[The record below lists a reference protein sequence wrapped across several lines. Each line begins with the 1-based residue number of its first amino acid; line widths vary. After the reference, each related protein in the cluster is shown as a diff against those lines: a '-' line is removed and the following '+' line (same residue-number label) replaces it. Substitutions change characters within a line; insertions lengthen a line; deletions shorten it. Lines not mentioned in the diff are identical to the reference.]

1 MKREELEAKG
11 YTSEQVTDILNTL
24 HLVSKDKDKQIADL
38 QSEVLAK
45 DEYVTKYNAAQ
56 HQLDEMNKANMTEQ
70 EKFEAMKKEAEANLR
85 NSKIIVNKAKAKE
98 ILSGL
103 DIDESLIDTLV
114 SEDEQATINNAN
126 LLKNRFTTFKDTVEK
141 QTRESITNLNVK
153 PETTNVPQQDDGV
166 MTLDKFYKM
175 TNEEQIKFVNE
186 NPGAIENLQ

>member
-1 MKREELEAKG
+1 MKREDLLAKG
-11 YTSEQVTDILNTL
+11 YTEEQVTDILNTL
-24 HLVSKDKDKQIADL
+24 HSVSKDKDKQIADL
-38 QSEVLAK
+38 QSEVLTK
-45 DEYVTKYNAAQ
+45 GEFETKYNAAQ

-70 EKFEAMKKEAEANLR
+70 EKFEAMKKEAETNLR

-103 DIDESLIDTLV
+103 DIDESLINTLV

-153 PETTNVPQQDDGV
+153 PDTTNVPQQDDGV

-186 NPGAIENLQ
+186 NPGAIQNLQ

>member
-1 MKREELEAKG
+1 MKREDLLAKG
-11 YTSEQVTDILNTL
+11 YTEEQVTDILNTL
-24 HLVSKDKDKQIADL
+24 HSVSKDKDKQIADL
-38 QSEVLAK
+38 QSEVLTK

-70 EKFEAMKKEAEANLR
+70 EKVEAMKKEAEANLR

-103 DIDESLIDTLV
+103 DIEESLIDTLV

-126 LLKNRFTTFKDTVEK
+126 LLKNRFTTFKDTIEK

-186 NPGAIENLQ
+186 NPEAIQNLQ

>member
-1 MKREELEAKG
+1 MKREDLLAKG
-11 YTSEQVTDILNTL
+11 YTEEQVTDILNTL
-24 HLVSKDKDKQIADL
+24 HSVSKDKDKQIADL
-38 QSEVLAK
+38 QSEVLTK
-45 DEYVTKYNAAQ
+45 GEFETKYNAAQ

-153 PETTNVPQQDDGV
+153 PDTTNVPQQDDGV

-186 NPGAIENLQ
+186 NPGAVENLQ

>member
-1 MKREELEAKG
+1 MKREDLLAKG
-11 YTSEQVTDILNTL
+11 YTEEQVTDILNTL
-24 HLVSKDKDKQIADL
+24 HSVSKDKDKQIADL
-38 QSEVLAK
+38 QSEVLTK

>member
-1 MKREELEAKG
+1 MKREELLAKG
-11 YTSEQVTDILNTL
+11 YTEEQVTDILNTL
-24 HLVSKDKDKQIADL
+24 HSVSKDKDKQIADL
-38 QSEVLAK
+38 QSEVLTK
-45 DEYVTKYNAAQ
+45 GEYETKYNAVQ

-70 EKFEAMKKEAEANLR
+70 EKFEAMKKEAETNLR

-103 DIDESLIDTLV
+103 DIDENLIDTLV

-141 QTRESITNLNVK
+141 QTRESITNLNAK

-175 TNEEQIKFVNE
+175 TNEEQIKYVNE
-186 NPGAIENLQ
+186 NPGAIEKLQ

>member
-1 MKREELEAKG
+1 MKREDLLAKG
-11 YTSEQVTDILNTL
+11 YTEEQVTDILNTL
-24 HLVSKDKDKQIADL
+24 HSVSKDKDKQIADL
-38 QSEVLAK
+38 QSEVLTK
-45 DEYVTKYNAAQ
+45 GEFETKYNAAQ

-70 EKFEAMKKEAEANLR
+70 EKVEAMKKEAEANLR

-103 DIDESLIDTLV
+103 DIEESLIDTLV

-126 LLKNRFTTFKDTVEK
+126 LLKNRFTTFKDTIEK

-186 NPGAIENLQ
+186 NPEAIQNLQ

>member
-1 MKREELEAKG
+1 MKREDLLAKG
-11 YTSEQVTDILNTL
+11 YTEEQVTDILNTL
-24 HLVSKDKDKQIADL
+24 HSVSKDKDKQIADL
-38 QSEVLAK
+38 QSEVLTK
-45 DEYVTKYNAAQ
+45 GEFETKYNAAQ

-70 EKFEAMKKEAEANLR
+70 EKVEAMKKEAETNLR

-103 DIDESLIDTLV
+103 DIEESLIDTLV

-186 NPGAIENLQ
+186 NPEAIQNLQ

>member
-1 MKREELEAKG
+1 MKRDELLAKG
-11 YTSEQVTDILNTL
+11 YTEEQVTDILNTL
-24 HLVSKDKDKQIADL
+24 HSMSKDKDKQIADL
-38 QSEVLAK
+38 QSEVLTK
-45 DEYVTKYNAAQ
+45 GEFETKYNAVQ

-70 EKFEAMKKEAEANLR
+70 EKFEAMKKEAETNLR

-103 DIDESLIDTLV
+103 DIDENLIDTLV

-141 QTRESITNLNVK
+141 QTRESLTNLNAK

>member
-1 MKREELEAKG
+1 MKREDLLAKG
-11 YTSEQVTDILNTL
+11 YTEEQVTDILNTL
-24 HLVSKDKDKQIADL
+24 HSVSKDKDKQIADL
-38 QSEVLAK
+38 QSEVLTK
-45 DEYVTKYNAAQ
+45 GEFETKYNAAQ

-70 EKFEAMKKEAEANLR
+70 EKFEAMKKEAETNLR

-103 DIDESLIDTLV
+103 DIDESLINTLV

-153 PETTNVPQQDDGV
+153 PDTTNVPQQDDGV

-186 NPGAIENLQ
+186 NPGAIENIQ

>member
-1 MKREELEAKG
+1 MKREDLLAKG
-11 YTSEQVTDILNTL
+11 YTEEQVTDILNTL
-24 HLVSKDKDKQIADL
+24 HSVSKDKDKQIADL
-38 QSEVLAK
+38 QSEVLTK
-45 DEYVTKYNAAQ
+45 GEFETKYNAAQ

-70 EKFEAMKKEAEANLR
+70 EKFEAMKKEAETNLR

-103 DIDESLIDTLV
+103 DIDESLINTLV

-153 PETTNVPQQDDGV
+153 PDTTNVPQQDDGV

-186 NPGAIENLQ
+186 NPDAIQNLQ

>member
-1 MKREELEAKG
+1 MKRDELLAKG
-11 YTSEQVTDILNTL
+11 YTEEQVTDILNTL
-24 HLVSKDKDKQIADL
+24 HSVSKDKDKQIADL
-38 QSEVLAK
+38 QSEVLTK
-45 DEYVTKYNAAQ
+45 GEFETKYNAAQ
-56 HQLDEMNKANMTEQ
+56 HQLDELNKANMTEQ
-70 EKFEAMKKEAEANLR
+70 EKFEAMKKEAEQNLR

-103 DIDESLIDTLV
+103 DIDENLIDTLV

-153 PETTNVPQQDDGV
+153 PETTNVPQQDDNV

-175 TNEEQIKFVNE
+175 TNDEQIKYVNE
-186 NPGAIENLQ
+186 NPGAIENLH

>member
-1 MKREELEAKG
+1 MKREDLLAKG
-11 YTSEQVTDILNTL
+11 YTEEQVTDILNTL
-24 HLVSKDKDKQIADL
+24 HSVSKDKDKQIADL
-38 QSEVLAK
+38 QSEVLTK
-45 DEYVTKYNAAQ
+45 GEFETKYNAAQ

-70 EKFEAMKKEAEANLR
+70 EKFEAMKKEAETNLR

-114 SEDEQATINNAN
+114 SEDEQTTINNAN

-153 PETTNVPQQDDGV
+153 PDTTNVPQQDDNV

-186 NPGAIENLQ
+186 NPGVIENLQ

>member
-1 MKREELEAKG
+1 MKREDLLAKG
-11 YTSEQVTDILNTL
+11 YTEEQVTDILNTL
-24 HLVSKDKDKQIADL
+24 HSVSKDKDKQIADL
-38 QSEVLAK
+38 QSEVLTK

-70 EKFEAMKKEAEANLR
+70 EKVEAMKKEAETNLR

-103 DIDESLIDTLV
+103 DIEESLIDTLV

-186 NPGAIENLQ
+186 NPEAIQNLQ

>member
-1 MKREELEAKG
+1 MKREELLAKG
-11 YTSEQVTDILNTL
+11 YTEEQVTDILNTL
-24 HLVSKDKDKQIADL
+24 HSVSKDKDKQIADL
-38 QSEVLAK
+38 QSEVLTK
-45 DEYVTKYNAAQ
+45 GEYETKYNAAQ

-70 EKFEAMKKEAEANLR
+70 EKFEAMKKEAETNLR

-103 DIDESLIDTLV
+103 DIDESLINTLV

-153 PETTNVPQQDDGV
+153 PDTTNVPQQDDGV

-186 NPGAIENLQ
+186 NPGAIEKLQ

>member
-1 MKREELEAKG
+1 MKREELLAKG
-11 YTSEQVTDILNTL
+11 YTEEQVTDILNTL
-24 HLVSKDKDKQIADL
+24 HSVSKDKDKQIADL
-38 QSEVLAK
+38 QSEVLTK
-45 DEYVTKYNAAQ
+45 GEYETKYNDVQ
-56 HQLDEMNKANMTEQ
+56 HQLDEIKKANMTEQ
-70 EKFEAMKKEAEANLR
+70 EKFEAMKKEAETNLR

-103 DIDESLIDTLV
+103 DIDENLIDTLV
-114 SEDEQATINNAN
+114 SEDEQTTINNAN

-186 NPGAIENLQ
+186 NPGAIQNLQ

>member
-1 MKREELEAKG
+1 MKREDLLAKG
-11 YTSEQVTDILNTL
+11 YTEEQVTDILNTL
-24 HLVSKDKDKQIADL
+24 HSVSKDKDKQIADL
-38 QSEVLAK
+38 QSEVLTK
-45 DEYVTKYNAAQ
+45 GEFETKYNAVQ

-70 EKFEAMKKEAEANLR
+70 EKFEAMKKEVETNLR

-103 DIDESLIDTLV
+103 DIDENLIDTLV
-114 SEDEQATINNAN
+114 SEDEQTTINNAN

-153 PETTNVPQQDDGV
+153 PDTTNVPQQDDNV

>member
-1 MKREELEAKG
+1 MKREDLLAKG
-11 YTSEQVTDILNTL
+11 YTEEQVTDILNTL
-24 HLVSKDKDKQIADL
+24 HSVSKDKDKQIADL
-38 QSEVLAK
+38 QSEVLTK

-70 EKFEAMKKEAEANLR
+70 EKVEAMKKEAETNLR

-103 DIDESLIDTLV
+103 DIEESLIDTLV

-126 LLKNRFTTFKDTVEK
+126 LLKNRFTTFKDTIEK

-186 NPGAIENLQ
+186 NPEAIQNLQ

>member
-1 MKREELEAKG
+1 MKREDLLAKG
-11 YTSEQVTDILNTL
+11 YTEEQVTDILNTL
-24 HLVSKDKDKQIADL
+24 HSVSKDKDKQIADL
-38 QSEVLAK
+38 QSEVLTK
-45 DEYVTKYNAAQ
+45 GEFETKYNAAQ

-70 EKFEAMKKEAEANLR
+70 EKFEAMKKEAETNLR

-103 DIDESLIDTLV
+103 DIDESLINTLV

-153 PETTNVPQQDDGV
+153 PDTTNVPQQDDGA

-186 NPGAIENLQ
+186 NPEAIQNLQ

>member
-1 MKREELEAKG
+1 MKREDLLAKG
-11 YTSEQVTDILNTL
+11 YTEEQVTDILNTL
-24 HLVSKDKDKQIADL
+24 HSVSKDKDKQIADL
-38 QSEVLAK
+38 QSEVLTK

-70 EKFEAMKKEAEANLR
+70 EKVEAMKKEAEANLR

-103 DIDESLIDTLV
+103 DIEESLIDTLV

-186 NPGAIENLQ
+186 NPEAIQNLQ

>member
-1 MKREELEAKG
+1 MKREDLLAKG
-11 YTSEQVTDILNTL
+11 YTEEQVTDILNTL
-24 HLVSKDKDKQIADL
+24 HSVSKDKDKQIADL
-38 QSEVLAK
+38 QSEVLTK

-70 EKFEAMKKEAEANLR
+70 EKVEAMKKEAEANLR

-103 DIDESLIDTLV
+103 DIEESLIDTLV

-186 NPGAIENLQ
+186 NPGAIQNLQ

>member
-1 MKREELEAKG
+1 MKREDLLAKG
-11 YTSEQVTDILNTL
+11 YTEEQVTDILNTL
-24 HLVSKDKDKQIADL
+24 HSISKDKDKQIADL
-38 QSEVLAK
+38 QSEVLTK
-45 DEYVTKYNAAQ
+45 GEFETKYNAAQ

-70 EKFEAMKKEAEANLR
+70 EKFEAMKKEAETNLR

-103 DIDESLIDTLV
+103 DIDESLINTLV

-153 PETTNVPQQDDGV
+153 PDTTNVPQQDDGV

-186 NPGAIENLQ
+186 NPEAIQNLQ

>member
-1 MKREELEAKG
+1 MKREDLLAKG
-11 YTSEQVTDILNTL
+11 YTEEQVTDILNTL
-24 HLVSKDKDKQIADL
+24 HSVSKDKDKQIADL
-38 QSEVLAK
+38 QSEVLTK
-45 DEYVTKYNAAQ
+45 GEFETKYNAAQ

-70 EKFEAMKKEAEANLR
+70 EKFEAMKKEAETNLR

-103 DIDESLIDTLV
+103 DIDESLINTLV

-126 LLKNRFTTFKDTVEK
+126 LLKNRFTTFKDTIEK

-153 PETTNVPQQDDGV
+153 PDTTNVPQQDDGV

-186 NPGAIENLQ
+186 NPEAIQNLQ

>member
-1 MKREELEAKG
+1 MKREDLLAKG
-11 YTSEQVTDILNTL
+11 YTEEQVTDILNTL
-24 HLVSKDKDKQIADL
+24 HSVSKDKDKQIADL
-38 QSEVLAK
+38 QSEVLTK
-45 DEYVTKYNAAQ
+45 GEFETKYNAAQ

-70 EKFEAMKKEAEANLR
+70 EKFEAMKKEAETNLR

-103 DIDESLIDTLV
+103 DIDESLINTLV

-153 PETTNVPQQDDGV
+153 PDTTNVPQQDDGV

-186 NPGAIENLQ
+186 NPGAVENLQ

>member
-1 MKREELEAKG
+1 MKREDLLAKG
-11 YTSEQVTDILNTL
+11 YTEEQVTDILNTL
-24 HLVSKDKDKQIADL
+24 HSVSKDKDKQIADL
-38 QSEVLAK
+38 QSEVLTK

-70 EKFEAMKKEAEANLR
+70 EKFEAMKKEAETNLR

-186 NPGAIENLQ
+186 NPEAIQNLQ

>member
-1 MKREELEAKG
+1 MKREDLLAKG
-11 YTSEQVTDILNTL
+11 YTEEQVTDILNTL
-24 HLVSKDKDKQIADL
+24 HSVSKDKDKQIADL
-38 QSEVLAK
+38 QSEVLTK
-45 DEYVTKYNAAQ
+45 GEFETKYNAAQ

-186 NPGAIENLQ
+186 NPGAVENLQ

>member
-1 MKREELEAKG
+1 MKREDLLAKG
-11 YTSEQVTDILNTL
+11 YTEEQVTDILNTL
-24 HLVSKDKDKQIADL
+24 HSVSKDKDKQIADL
-38 QSEVLAK
+38 QSEVLTK
-45 DEYVTKYNAAQ
+45 GEFETKYNAAQ

-70 EKFEAMKKEAEANLR
+70 EKFEAMKKEAETNLR

-186 NPGAIENLQ
+186 NPGAVENLQ

>member
-1 MKREELEAKG
+1 MKRDELLAKG
-11 YTSEQVTDILNTL
+11 YTEEQVTDILNTL
-24 HLVSKDKDKQIADL
+24 HSMSKDKDKQIADL
-38 QSEVLAK
+38 QSEVLTK
-45 DEYVTKYNAAQ
+45 GEFETKYNAVQ

-70 EKFEAMKKEAEANLR
+70 EKFEAMKKEAETNLR

-141 QTRESITNLNVK
+141 QTRESLTNLNAK
-153 PETTNVPQQDDGV
+153 PETTNVPQQDDGA

>member
-1 MKREELEAKG
+1 MKREELLAKG
-11 YTSEQVTDILNTL
+11 YTEEQVTDILNTL
-24 HLVSKDKDKQIADL
+24 HSVSKDKDKQIADL
-38 QSEVLAK
+38 QSEVLTK
-45 DEYVTKYNAAQ
+45 GEFETKYNAAQ

-70 EKFEAMKKEAEANLR
+70 EKFEAMKKEAEQNLR

-141 QTRESITNLNVK
+141 QTRESITNLDVK
-153 PETTNVPQQDDGV
+153 PETTNVPQQDDNV

-175 TNEEQIKFVNE
+175 TNDEQIKYVNE
-186 NPGAIENLQ
+186 NPGAIENLH

>member
-1 MKREELEAKG
+1 MKREELLAKG
-11 YTSEQVTDILNTL
+11 YTEEQVTDILNTL
-24 HLVSKDKDKQIADL
+24 HSVSKDKDKQIADL
-38 QSEVLAK
+38 QSEVLTK
-45 DEYVTKYNAAQ
+45 GEYETKYNDVQ
-56 HQLDEMNKANMTEQ
+56 HQLDEIKKANMTEQ
-70 EKFEAMKKEAEANLR
+70 EKFEAMKKEAETNLR

-114 SEDEQATINNAN
+114 SEDEQTTINNAN

-141 QTRESITNLNVK
+141 QTRESITNLNAK

>member
-1 MKREELEAKG
+1 MRREDLLAKG
-11 YTSEQVTDILNTL
+11 YTEEQVTDILNTL
-24 HLVSKDKDKQIADL
+24 HSVSKDKDKQIADL
-38 QSEVLAK
+38 QSEVLTK
-45 DEYVTKYNAAQ
+45 GEFETKYNAVQ

-70 EKFEAMKKEAEANLR
+70 EKFEAMKKEAETNLR

-103 DIDESLIDTLV
+103 DIDENLIDTLV
-114 SEDEQATINNAN
+114 SEDEQTTINNAN

-153 PETTNVPQQDDGV
+153 PDTTNVPQQDDNV

>member
-1 MKREELEAKG
+1 MKRDELLAKG
-11 YTSEQVTDILNTL
+11 YTEEQVTDILNTL
-24 HLVSKDKDKQIADL
+24 HSVSKDKDKQIADL
-38 QSEVLAK
+38 QSEVLTK
-45 DEYVTKYNAAQ
+45 GEFETKYNAAQ
-56 HQLDEMNKANMTEQ
+56 HQLDELNKANMTEQ
-70 EKFEAMKKEAEANLR
+70 EKFEAMKKEAETNLR

-141 QTRESITNLNVK
+141 QTRESITNLNAK

-175 TNEEQIKFVNE
+175 TNDEQIKFVNE

>member
-1 MKREELEAKG
+1 MKREDLLAKG
-11 YTSEQVTDILNTL
+11 YTEEQVTDILNTL
-24 HLVSKDKDKQIADL
+24 HSVSKDKDKQIADL
-38 QSEVLAK
+38 QSEVLTK

-175 TNEEQIKFVNE
+175 SNEEQIKFVNE
-186 NPGAIENLQ
+186 NPEAIQNLQ

>member
-1 MKREELEAKG
+1 MKRDELLAKG
-11 YTSEQVTDILNTL
+11 YTEEQVTDILNTL
-24 HLVSKDKDKQIADL
+24 HSMSKDKDKQIADL
-38 QSEVLAK
+38 QSEVLTK
-45 DEYVTKYNAAQ
+45 GEFETKYNAVQ

-70 EKFEAMKKEAEANLR
+70 EKFEAMKKEAETNLR

-141 QTRESITNLNVK
+141 QTRESLTNLNAK

>member
-1 MKREELEAKG
+1 MKREDLLAKG
-11 YTSEQVTDILNTL
+11 YTEEQVTDILNTL
-24 HLVSKDKDKQIADL
+24 HSVSKDKDKQIADL
-38 QSEVLAK
+38 QSEVLTK

-70 EKFEAMKKEAEANLR
+70 EKVEAMKKEAETNLR

-186 NPGAIENLQ
+186 NPEAIQNLQ